1 MPLPQRQEPPPSLP
15 RPGPGPELVP
25 PKRPRRRVRWALAAL
40 IAGGLGAAIW
50 WQLRTA
56 PQTGGPGG
64 GAAPG
69 IPTAVVENR
78 RIERVLR
85 LTGTTAAERYVNIVS
100 PRLRG
105 SRSRRGLQTGG
116 RVGIAANV
124 TVRSTSSVATQATMS
139 SLSQTGVVASS
150 SAAAARGGGVAGA
163 GGGAQS
169 ARLQAA
175 TSRVRTG
182 GSGSTGNVQLSGS
195 AGVTA
200 MGASGLGSTANFLTG
215 GSSGPPARRRRG
227 DFHLQL
233 QRLAPAGTR
242 VKRGDIIAVFDRQYM
257 LTRLDDYA
265 AAVAMHKANYE
276 KSRAE
281 IEVKRKAHTESVE
294 AARAGLEKAELDI
307 KTIPVLSAIQAER
320 TRLAREEAEAEYRR
334 RLEEIKFQRVSEE
347 AELRQAELEM
357 REAEV
362 ELRRAQN
369 NAEKLVV
376 RALMDGMVVLL
387 DVFRHGE
394 FGKVKEGDELWSGQ
408 PFLQVVDLSSMIVKA
423 KVNQLDVEEVRIGQR
438 ARVRFDA
445 FPDLELPARVYSIGT
460 VAKARRYRPDYVR
473 EVPVILKLERT
484 DPRVI
489 PDLSVSAD
497 VIVETTEA
505 ELPVVPRSAI
515 FRDEPGGTPYVFVKR
530 GEQWER
536 REVELG
542 TGNHVF
548 VAVRRGLE
556 PGEVVAARR
565 PEVRRETGAAD

>member
-1 MPLPQRQEPPPSLP
+1 MPLPRPIEPQPSLP

-25 PKRPRRRVRWALAAL
+25 PRKTPGRRFRWAALAL

-50 WQLRTA
+50 WQLRTQ

-78 RIERVLR
+78 RLERVLR

-139 SLSQTGVVASS
+139 SLSQTGVVTSS
-150 SAAAARGGGVAGA
+150 SAAAARGGGVSGG
-163 GGGAQS
+163 GGGAQNT
-169 ARLQAA
+169 RLQAA

-182 GSGSTGNVQLSGS
+182 GGSTGNVQL
-195 AGVTA
+195 AGAAGTTA

-233 QRLAPAGTR
+233 QKLVPAGTR
-242 VKRGDIIAVFDRQYM
+242 VKKGDIIAVFDRQYM

-281 IEVKRKAHTESVE
+281 IEVKRKAHTESVD

-334 RLEEIKFQRVSEE
+334 RLEEVKFQRISEE

-362 ELRRAQN
+362 ELKRARN

-376 RALMDGMVVLL
+376 RAPMDGMVVHL

-423 KVNQLDVEEVRIGQR
+423 KVNQIDVEELRIGQR

-460 VAKARRYRPDYVR
+460 VAKARQYRPDYVR
-473 EVPVILKLERT
+473 EVPVVLKLERT

-497 VIVETTEA
+497 VIVEAAADEM
-505 ELPVVPRSAI
+505 PVVPRSAV
-515 FRDEPGGTPYVFVKR
+515 FRDQPGGEPYVFVR
-530 GEQWER
+530 SGDGWER
-536 REVELG
+536 RPVELG
-542 TGNHVF
+542 PGNHIF

-556 PGEVVAARR
+556 PGEEVAARR
-565 PEVRRETGAAD
+565 PETREGGEI

>member
-1 MPLPQRQEPPPSLP
+1 MPLPQRQEPQPSIP

-25 PKRPRRRVRWALAAL
+25 PKPPRRRFRWAVAAL
-40 IAGGLGAAIW
+40 IAGGLGAALW
-50 WQLRTA
+50 WQLR
-56 PQTGGPGG
+56 PEPGLGGPGG
-64 GAAPG
+64 GPAPV
-69 IPTAVVENR
+69 IPTAVTENR

-85 LTGTTAAERYVNIVS
+85 LTGTTAAEKYVNIVS

-105 SRSRRGLQTGG
+105 SRSRQGLQTGG

-139 SLSQTGVVASS
+139 SLSQTGVVTSS
-150 SAAAARGGGVAGA
+150 NAAASRGGGVAGGG
-163 GGGAQS
+163 GGGAQNT
-169 ARLQAA
+169 RLQAA

-182 GSGSTGNVQLSGS
+182 GTATGNVQLS
-195 AGVTA
+195 AAAAATA
-200 MGASGLGSTANFLTG
+200 MGTSGLGSTANYLTG

-233 QRLAPAGTR
+233 QKLAPAGTM
-242 VKRGDIIAVFDRQYM
+242 VKKGDVIAEFDRQYM

-265 AAVAMHKANYE
+265 AAVAMHKANYR
-276 KSRAE
+276 KSQAE
-281 IEVKRKAHTESVE
+281 TEVKRKAHTESVD
-294 AARAGLEKAELDI
+294 AAKAGLDKAELDI

-334 RLEEIKFQRVSEE
+334 RLEEIKFQRISED

-362 ELRRAQN
+362 ELRRARN
-369 NAEKLVV
+369 NAEKLIV
-376 RALMDGMVVLL
+376 RAPMDGMVVLL

-394 FGKVKEGDELWSGQ
+394 FGRVKEGDELWSGQ

-423 KVNQLDVEEVRIGQR
+423 KVNQLDVEELRIGQR

-460 VAKARRYRPDYVR
+460 VAKARQYRPEYVR
-473 EVPVILKLERT
+473 EVPVVLKLERT

-497 VIVETTEA
+497 VIVEASEA
-505 ELPVVPRSAI
+505 ELPVIPRSAV
-515 FRDEPGGTPYVFVKR
+515 FRDEPGGPAYVFVKR
-530 GEQWER
+530 GGGWER
-536 REVELG
+536 RPVELG

-548 VAVRRGLE
+548 VAVQRGLE
-556 PGEVVAARR
+556 PGEVVATRR
-565 PEVRRETGAAD
+565 PEAARGSGD